1 MTLQQ
6 RVDSDLKE
14 AMRAKDATKLN
25 VLRMLKSALKYAAIA
40 KSDAEAELS
49 DAEAV
54 QVIRKQAKQR
64 QDSIESFEKGGRAE
78 LADKEKEELAILNT
92 YLPQGMSPDELA
104 KVVRETIAEL
114 GATSKAQMGAVMK
127 ALQAKAG
134 GRADGKT
141 LSSEVQKQLIVSENA
156 LAERSFRANAEW
168 LHYCIAP
175 RVSTH
180 VAQDVARWAFLFRI
194 MMLSAIIVAGGSSQR
209 MGFDKLFA
217 VIAGE
222 PVIAHAIRAFERATS
237 ISEIVVVAR
246 EQWHDEIRKI
256 VSGAGFK
263 KIRAIV
269 PGGERRQDSVRAG
282 LGRIDRDAK
291 YVAVHD
297 AARPLITPEQ
307 IERAFEQCR
316 VHGAA
321 ALAQPVNDTLKRADA
336 DLLVVSSVDRHQLYA
351 MQTPQ
356 IFERKLIE
364 DAYHDVY
371 AENASVTDE
380 VSAVERLGHKIAL
393 VLNDDFNFKITYPR
407 DLPVADF
414 ILRERAKDRR

>member
-1 MTLQQ
+1 
-6 RVDSDLKE
+6 
-14 AMRAKDATKLN
+14 
-25 VLRMLKSALKYAAIA
+25 
-40 KSDAEAELS
+40 
-49 DAEAV
+49 
-54 QVIRKQAKQR
+54 
-64 QDSIESFEKGGRAE
+64 
-78 LADKEKEELAILNT
+78 
-92 YLPQGMSPDELA
+92 
-104 KVVRETIAEL
+104 
-114 GATSKAQMGAVMK
+114 
-127 ALQAKAG
+127 
-134 GRADGKT
+134 
-141 LSSEVQKQLIVSENA
+141 
-156 LAERSFRANAEW
+156 
-168 LHYCIAP
+168 
-175 RVSTH
+175 
-180 VAQDVARWAFLFRI
+180 
-194 MMLSAIIVAGGSSQR
+194 MLSAIIVAGGSSQR

-237 ISEIVVVAR
+237 VSEIVVVAR
-246 EQWHDEIRKI
+246 EQRHDEIRKI
-256 VSGAGFK
+256 SFEMQDSK
-263 KIRAIV
+263 KSASIV

-282 LGRIDRDAK
+282 LDRIDRDAK

-336 DLLVVSSVDRHQLYA
+336 DLLVVGSVDRHQLYA

-364 DAYHDVY
+364 DAYRAVY
-371 AENASVTDE
+371 AENISVTDE